1 MGNYTC
7 TIASSLVDEAI
18 QQSIVYS
25 LSLLL
30 RVLPGESTPTA
41 QQETPRTTQNRTHIS
56 LSDRRH
62 KKHKE
67 RVAITK
73 HGNIKH
79 RGLVWSGHEML
90 KQRCV
95 ARPSRQECFVRSMG
109 VSRTFR
115 YFSQTSL
122 GQLGDPPLQFL
133 GQTCSVLLHFIAL
146 WCNKCYS

>member
-1 MGNYTC
+1 MHNYTC
-7 TIASSLVDEAI
+7 TIQSSLVDEAI

-30 RVLPGESTPTA
+30 RVLLGESTPTA
-41 QQETPRTTQNRTHIS
+41 QQGVQETPRATQNRTHIS

-90 KQRCV
+90 KLWCV

-115 YFSQTSL
+115 AF
-122 GQLGDPPLQFL
+122 PKPL
-133 GQTCSVLLHFIAL
+133 
-146 WCNKCYS
+146 